1 MSYSLL
7 RPATRA
13 LVVVL
18 VCLVSSTSLF
28 SQSTGGRLLG
38 RVADP
43 SGAVLA
49 GVKVT
54 CSWAKKFPFDLSFS
68 ICSGAMVGRTR
79 FIGDVIYSIDRISET
94 ALVELFTNEIAR
106 HEPIVLIGEG
116 LPDGRITL
124 PKCAKDEDARWRVIV
139 DHRHRKQKRKARE
152 RSGNKETGAQKP

>member
-18 VCLVSSTSLF
+18 VCLVSVPRSLF

-49 GVKVT
+49 E
-54 CSWAKKFPFDLSFS
+54 A
-68 ICSGAMVGRTR
+68 
-79 FIGDVIYSIDRISET
+79 
-94 ALVELFTNEIAR
+94 
-106 HEPIVLIGEG
+106 
-116 LPDGRITL
+116 
-124 PKCAKDEDARWRVIV
+124 
-139 DHRHRKQKRKARE
+139 
-152 RSGNKETGAQKP
+152 